1 MDLERTFSRKI
12 IFVPG
17 LACFVFLG
25 LAIAVGVFKMAYHI
39 LRILRSMP
47 LPIFLNHITN
57 ISLYLLPIEECSK
70 ASSFLLHLSVVMK
83 SLSSV
88 ENGVIVVSRQKV

>member
-17 LACFVFLG
+17 LGCFVFLG
-25 LAIAVGVFKMAYHI
+25 LAIAVGVFKMAYH
-39 LRILRSMP
+39 ILRSMP

>member
-17 LACFVFLG
+17 LACFVFPG
-25 LAIAVGVFKMAYHI
+25 LVIAVGVFKMAYHI
-39 LRILRSMP
+39 LRYLRSMP

-57 ISLYLLPIEECSK
+57 ISLYLLPIEEYSK
-70 ASSFLLHLSVVMK
+70 ASSFLPLVGSD
-83 SLSSV
+83 
-88 ENGVIVVSRQKV
+88 EVSIKRRKWSDSRK

>member
-25 LAIAVGVFKMAYHI
+25 LAKAVGVFKMANN
-39 LRILRSMP
+39 ILRSMP
-47 LPIFLNHITN
+47 SPVFLNHITN